1 MKVLNYESTNGAQDE
16 RGAANGV
23 DANLGFHFV
32 WSFGV
37 KSLKAKSAELSG
49 LAAASS
55 WRLAG
60 ANLNLVAELVTL
72 EFARVNSS
80 SVVATGSNSSP
91 RSDALRRSNDGQGI
105 ANIDVDH
112 FVPANG
118 NRGEWVGDNHA
129 FVENLNLWSNE
140 NQVSRDDAGSRPQTA
155 RDGGQRFFGQPKG
168 YREHGAQD
176 QNKAGQNVATA
187 RSKNLSITHVS
198 IIAGD
203 K

>member
-49 LAAASS
+49 LAATRS

-60 ANLNLVAELVTL
+60 ANLNLVAELVAL
-72 EFARVNSS
+72 EFAGVNSS

-91 RSDALRRSNDGQGI
+91 RSNALRRSNDGQGVS
-105 ANIDVDH
+105 NIDVDH
-112 FVPANG
+112 LVPANG

-129 FVENLNLWSNE
+129 FVENLNLWPNE

-155 RDGGQRFFGQPKG
+155 RDGGKGFFGQPQCCG
-168 YREHGAQD
+168 QHGAQD
-176 QNKAGQNVATA
+176 QNESRQNVATA
-187 RSKNLSITHVS
+187 RSINLSITHVS

>member
-1 MKVLNYESTNGAQDE
+1 MKVLNYESANGTQDE
-16 RGAANGV
+16 RGAADGV

-60 ANLNLVAELVTL
+60 ANLNLVAELVAL
-72 EFARVNSS
+72 EFARMNSS

-91 RSDALRRSNDGQGI
+91 RRNSLRRGNDGQGI

-112 FVPANG
+112 LVPANG

-140 NQVSRDDAGSRPQTA
+140 NQVSRDDAGCSPQA
-155 RDGGQRFFGQPKG
+155 AGDGGQGFFGQPQCCG
-168 YREHGAQD
+168 EHGAQG
-176 QNKAGQNVATA
+176 QNKSGQYVATA